1 MDKNVKYV
9 KLLDLEHSIRLVL
22 CDLPP
27 KQKKLKVNLADSIA
41 VTTEEVQAIYL
52 KQKQQ
57 VQLRQRELDL
67 IIKQET
73 ERCHKLT
80 QLMQD

>member
-1 MDKNVKYV
+1 MSKNVKYV

-27 KQKKLKVNLADSIA
+27 KQKKLKVDLADSIA
-41 VTTEEVQAIYL
+41 VTAEEVRAIYL

-57 VQLRQRELDL
+57 VKLRQRELAR

-73 ERCHKLT
+73 ERCRKLI
-80 QLMQD
+80 QQKQD

>member
-1 MDKNVKYV
+1 MSKNVKYV

-27 KQKKLKVNLADSIA
+27 KQKKLKVDLADSIA
-41 VTTEEVQAIYL
+41 VTAEEVQAIYL

-57 VQLRQRELDL
+57 VKLRQRELAR

-73 ERCHKLT
+73 ERCRKLI
-80 QLMQD
+80 QQKQD